1 VLLQVG
7 HLRTAAPRLE
17 EAVAR
22 LSVHGAAGVTYEL
35 GSLTDQLPEIRAWL
49 DRLGGDPD
57 WAYYFYNS
65 DVEFALALAE
75 ALPAGDAGDTEGVAR
90 TGDGWHVAS
99 GRPVI
104 WFGDA
109 HFDADLVL
117 DGPLV
122 VLGNLTVDGLLSDG
136 DVDRSFLAVTGDVR
150 TRALLTGAFDLVL
163 GDLHADVVVCF
174 NNDGGLGVGGDLV
187 ADLFVQDDHSYEVAG
202 EMRVRLPVLDWLAG
216 DTDLDPITAKDAA
229 AWLPPG
235 YLDEGEGGDEDGDG
249 LDTWR
254 ILEETAAGN
263 SPLLSEPRS

>member
-1 VLLQVG
+1 
-7 HLRTAAPRLE
+7 
-17 EAVAR
+17 VAR
-22 LSVHGAAGVTYEL
+22 LGVHGAAGLTYEV
-35 GSLTDQLPEIRAWL
+35 GSLSDQLPEIRAWL

-75 ALPAGDAGDTEGVAR
+75 ALPPGDNDGVER
-90 TGDGWHVAS
+90 TGEGWHVAS
-99 GRPVI
+99 GKPVI

-136 DVDRSFLAVTGDVR
+136 DVDRSFLVVTGDLR
-150 TRALLTGAFDLVL
+150 SRALLSGAFDLVL

-187 ADLFVQDDHSYEVAG
+187 ADLFVQDDHSYEVG
-202 EMRVRLPVLDWLAG
+202 GQVRVRLPVLDWLAG

-235 YLDEGEGGDEDGDG
+235 YLDEDE

-254 ILEETAAGN
+254 ILTETAAGN
-263 SPLLSEPRS
+263 SPLLAEPRS

>member
-1 VLLQVG
+1 VLLQAG
-7 HLRTAAPRLE
+7 HLQTAADRLE
-17 EAVAR
+17 DAVAR
-22 LSVHGAAGVTYEL
+22 LRVHGAAGVNYEV
-35 GSLTDQLPEIRAWL
+35 GSLADQLPEIRAWL
-49 DRLGGDPD
+49 DRLSGNPE

-65 DVEFALALAE
+65 YVEFALVLAT
-75 ALPAGDAGDTEGVAR
+75 ALPAGDTEGVER
-90 TGDGWHVAS
+90 TADGWRVPS

-109 HFDADLVL
+109 HFDADLTL

-136 DVDRSFLAVTGDVR
+136 DVDRSLLAVTGNVR
-150 TRALLTGAFDLVL
+150 TRALHSGAFNLVL
-163 GDLHADVVVCF
+163 GDLRADVIVCF

-202 EMRVRLPVLDWLAG
+202 EMRARLPVLDWEADGVTLEPL
-216 DTDLDPITAKDAA
+216 TPEDAA
-229 AWLPPG
+229 NWLPPG
-235 YLDEGEGGDEDGDG
+235 YVDEDG

-263 SPLLSEPRS
+263 SPLLTEPRS